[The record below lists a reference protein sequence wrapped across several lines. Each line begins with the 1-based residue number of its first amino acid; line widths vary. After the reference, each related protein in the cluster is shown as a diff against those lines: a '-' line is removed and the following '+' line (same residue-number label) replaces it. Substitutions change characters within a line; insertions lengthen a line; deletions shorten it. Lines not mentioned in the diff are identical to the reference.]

1 MAKEWD
7 RQNMRSI
14 AANVKAETAEAFKK
28 YAEEH
33 GTTMGALMRG
43 FIQSTLEQPKETPV
57 NPSNGVPHLVSYKNT
72 DLLKA
77 ETAHHN
83 PGNLNPDGVLNE
95 ILDEYFRFV
104 KRIRR

>member
-72 DLLKA
+72 DRLKH
-77 ETAHHN
+77 EVSFHN
-83 PGNLNPDGVLNE
+83 PDHLNPDRMLNR
-95 ILDEYFRFV
+95 ILDDYFAFAD
-104 KRIRR
+104 KIRK